1 MGLDNGIILRR
12 LITDKSI
19 KEQIENKTLEKVY
32 VTPSDFCVEK
42 TDDSLCYWRKCWNI
56 RKAFLNVL
64 DKPDN
69 LGGLRGYYLIEP
81 EEIPAIMRNIIKLCN
96 KDEWEDDN
104 PIWEFEEMQ
113 ESLII
118 DLVNLKLLQKYLN
131 ENKDVIALFYDS
143 Y

>member
-12 LITDKSI
+12 LTTDKSI

-32 VTPSDFCVEK
+32 VTPLDFYVEK

-69 LGGLRGYYLIEP
+69 LEGLRGYYLIEP

-131 ENKDVIALFYDS
+131 ENKDIIALFYDS

>member
-12 LITDKSI
+12 LTTDKSI

-32 VTPSDFCVEK
+32 VTPSDFCIEK
-42 TDDSLCYWRKCWNI
+42 IDDSLCYWRKCWNI

-69 LGGLRGYYLIEP
+69 LGDLRGYYLIEP

-96 KDEWEDDN
+96 KDEWEDCDS
-104 PIWEFEEMQ
+104 IWEFEEMQ

>member
-12 LITDKSI
+12 
-19 KEQIENKTLEKVY
+19 KTTNDVVK
-32 VTPSDFCVEK
+32 VTPEYFCVEK
-42 TDDSLCYWRKCWNI
+42 PDNTLCYWRKCWNI

-69 LGGLRGYYLIEP
+69 LKNESYYLIEY
-81 EEIPAIMRNIIKLCN
+81 EDIPAIMRGIIKLFD
-96 KDEWEDDN
+96 KDTWEESNDS
-104 PIWEFEEMQ
+104 IWEFDKIKED
-113 ESLII
+113 LVT
-118 DLVNLKLLQKYLN
+118 DLVNLKLLQRYLK